1 VATPVAAFAGADFTF
16 ILNDDGTFTAFGDN
30 SSGQLGLLQ
39 SVTPAGMPSP
49 SAIGAPRLSRSYPA
63 PAGLPSLAAIGAPEW
78 TGKISPA
85 GLPTPAAAGA
95 PNLGLALPVPA
106 GIPAQG
112 AMGAPTFTQGATPI
126 PPVTYSGNLLANGS
140 AGDGLTDWTATG
152 VTVVSDGS
160 NFCFEFEATASMSQ
174 SIGSQETPTV
184 FQLTADWLPA
194 TAYTPASVQMNAY
207 IMVTIGYSDSTI
219 DTFTVPAQGY
229 IMTGLWYNISSMIT
243 ADDTKSVS
251 NMTVTVVTSGD
262 AGKFANICLVK
273 QTSGAVMLG
282 QDYAGTTITAAAGL
296 TQLAANTAVISDQ
309 FGLNPNFV
317 TCYPNKCAN
326 SSFENFD
333 PETLLPAYWETSG
346 CVSDDAAFVGDYSL
360 KLAPGEYVVQTGTLL
375 ADPGWWSWCQRG
387 TRIALQAKGQGQ
399 IKITVLQGGSPV
411 PLSYMIGG
419 TMMQVPAP
427 YGWEVNCSPD
437 WASMD
442 ASGTLT
448 TAMRTCNVAAS
459 VTGGPV
465 AIRIDNIGDTN
476 AYIDAV
482 QIGPDWT
489 GEWPG
494 VYVDGPESEPNEV
507 ELVPQLFSAP
517 YSAVGVQ
524 FTLATPVSQI
534 FCSPNIQATIASAF
548 AGSSFQLICQPI
560 RGAYQGQ
567 LATTGVWV
575 YPEGTDVPT
584 TAAGTAA
591 GAAITLV
598 TFGEP
603 VSLVHWYELNY
614 DDSWWQTALELC
626 TAAAPTHYS
635 PNIWQTPPGWVDG
648 TAWWTWGTQPLGG
661 DGLGAELSDVN
672 QPIGD
677 NYFRCKFTLTTEDYI
692 TIDAVGDSDFLMYV
706 DGSPVLSGDFNKYG
720 GQVVAYT
727 GVWNNWYGLSGLSMG
742 IPIPPADGTTIFQVT
757 CEGPAANFLEC
768 SGGVGFPV
776 DVAMGAPIYV
786 KCIPGQDPFVSA
798 NMIDWARGSYDFG
811 NSLELYV
818 YDANEIPTGTAFTV
832 TWTAVNAVTNI
843 YSVTLPM
850 PAGNHII
857 AVKGSHVSFPD
868 PNPAGLLVTARHSS
882 GAQIVHSDSTWKC
895 LPYPNPA
902 PL

>member
-1 VATPVAAFAGADFTF
+1 
-16 ILNDDGTFTAFGDN
+16 
-30 SSGQLGLLQ
+30 
-39 SVTPAGMPSP
+39 
-49 SAIGAPRLSRSYPA
+49 
-63 PAGLPSLAAIGAPEW
+63 
-78 TGKISPA
+78 
-85 GLPTPAAAGA
+85 
-95 PNLGLALPVPA
+95 
-106 GIPAQG
+106 
-112 AMGAPTFTQGATPI
+112 
-126 PPVTYSGNLLANGS
+126 VTYSGNLLTNGS
-140 AGDGLTDWTATG
+140 AQTGDLTGWTATG

-160 NFCFEFEATASMSQ
+160 NFCFSFEATASMSQ
-174 SIGSQETPTV
+174 SIGSQATPTV

-194 TAYTPASVQMNAY
+194 TAYTPASVQMDAY
-207 IMVTIGYSDSTI
+207 IMVTIGYSDSTV

-229 IMTGLWYNISSMIT
+229 IMTGLWYNIDSTIT

-262 AGKFANICLVK
+262 AGEFANICLVK

-399 IKITVLQGGSPV
+399 IRITVLQGGSPV

-459 VTGGPV
+459 ATGGPI

-517 YSAVGVQ
+517 YSAAGVQ
-524 FTLATPVSQI
+524 FTLATPVAQI
-534 FCSPNIQATIASAF
+534 FCSPNIAATDASAF
-548 AGSSFQLICQPI
+548 AASSFQLICTPI
-560 RGAYQGQ
+560 RGIYQGQ
-567 LATTGVWV
+567 SAIMGVWV
-575 YPEGTDVPT
+575 YPEGTSVPT
-584 TAAGTAA
+584 TAAGATA
-591 GAAITLV
+591 GAAITLIS
-598 TFGEP
+598 FGKP

-614 DDSWWQTALELC
+614 DDSWWQTALGLC
-626 TAAAPTHYS
+626 TAAAPTRYS
-635 PNIWQTPPGWVDG
+635 PDIWETPPGWVDG
-648 TAWWTWGTQPLGG
+648 AAWWIWGVMPLLNLTPG
-661 DGLGAELSDVN
+661 
-672 QPIGD
+672 GD
-677 NYFRCKFTLTTEDYI
+677 NYFRHKFTLATADIVYI
-692 TIDAVGDSDFLMYV
+692 NVVCDAEFAMWV
-706 DGSPVLSGDFNKYG
+706 DGSPVLTGAFNFFNDNWTASANTNNTYSELSLPGPYYLPLPSTAGEIYAYTVDGPAESWGILNTWGPNGWRVWYPAVGIGGTIFIRSDEGGGWSILSGGTWEPFGQSWMFPTSLWLLPVVYVSNPPISGDFLIT
-720 GQVVAYT
+720 GQAT
-727 GVWNNWYGLSGLSMG
+727 
-742 IPIPPADGTTIFQVT
+742 
-757 CEGPAANFLEC
+757 
-768 SGGVGFPV
+768 
-776 DVAMGAPIYV
+776 
-786 KCIPGQDPFVSA
+786 
-798 NMIDWARGSYDFG
+798 NMRSNI
-811 NSLELYV
+811 
-818 YDANEIPTGTAFTV
+818 FTV
-832 TWTAVNAVTNI
+832 G
-843 YSVTLPM
+843 LPM
-850 PAGNHII
+850 PAGDHIVAI
-857 AVKGSHVSFPD
+857 KGTAVTATAPD
-868 PNPAGLLVTARHSS
+868 PAGLLVSVRH
-882 GAQIVHSDSTWKC
+882 GAGAPIVHSDSTWKC